1 MNKQMAGIMT
11 AALLLASCTGG
22 DGNANPTANTATT
35 TAAATATTAASPS
48 PSTTSAEDQ
57 AAQHA
62 EAVYRDYLR
71 TQITCFTDPRA
82 TPSTCFD
89 AVAIGPEKNTS
100 LQALRAAQEVNSKV
114 SGDIAVLSIKTT
126 KVDLTNLSLIH
137 ISEPTRPY

>member
-62 EAVYRDYLR
+62 VDY
-71 TQITCFTDPRA
+71 
-82 TPSTCFD
+82 
-89 AVAIGPEKNTS
+89 
-100 LQALRAAQEVNSKV
+100 
-114 SGDIAVLSIKTT
+114 
-126 KVDLTNLSLIH
+126 
-137 ISEPTRPY
+137 